1 MRGKLTI
8 GKDAEAQ
15 VDAASREI
23 DTFSAML
30 PCQRFRIRASV
41 MSNKDVPLTLEFG
54 LRFLKTLD
62 SASIEDIQDFFG
74 FGPKETFLLLEDL
87 LQPGFACPDE
97 DGELTLSQAGRDLF
111 SHADPE
117 RPQMIKVE
125 EIDESIGFD
134 LISFSLAK
142 KPHRALH
149 HRAMDELPLSDRKR
163 ASKGREAAKE
173 AFQRAFAEYREVR
186 WRGSTRK
193 IYSIDDAE
201 PEERFLAEVSVPI
214 VTRTSSGCVVEPD
227 FSELSLLGRPG
238 SRGPVIASIARYLHT
253 LAWPDDAAAAIDLIA
268 QCDEGTISRFRVA
281 GMLDPVVW
289 LKFVMA
295 ERPPREEVS
304 PIKHLFGS
312 VVSPRVKEA
321 LEAWV
326 PSLGLTDHDP
336 ANPYIWL
343 RPRLPTWGRG
353 AMFHEMAT
361 ALGGDGD
368 GPGIVMLAPT
378 DDLRTDSKDLRRAY
392 EPRDRQPSPFTTAFL
407 IDPRGLPGSLE
418 ILIDPGRWAL
428 VLIHIRGEGE
438 LKMPV
443 PVGFLAANPTMVANI
458 QATVRAAVPHGDS
471 WQLLWS
477 AKGLSQKVAV
487 SQILGLLKTGTSGVV
502 EG

>member
-15 VDAASREI
+15 VDAEAQEI

-54 LRFLKTLD
+54 LRFLKTVD
-62 SASIEDIQDFFG
+62 SASPEDLQDFFG

-87 LQPGFACPDE
+87 LQPGLVCPDE

-117 RPQMIKVE
+117 RPQMIEVE
-125 EIDESIGFD
+125 EIDESVGFD
-134 LISFSLAK
+134 LISFSLMK
-142 KPHRALH
+142 RPRRAPH
-149 HRAMDELPLSDRKR
+149 HRGLDELPLSDRKR

-186 WRGSTRK
+186 WRGTTRK

-214 VTRTSSGCVVEPD
+214 VARTNGGCVVEPD
-227 FSELSLLGRPG
+227 FTELRSLGRPG
-238 SRGPVIASIARYLHT
+238 SRDPMIASVARHLHT
-253 LAWPDDAAAAIDLIA
+253 LAWPDDASSAIDLIA

-281 GMLDPVVW
+281 GKVDPAVW
-289 LKFVMA
+289 IKFAMA
-295 ERPPREEVS
+295 ERPPREELA

-312 VVSPRVKEA
+312 VVSPRVKDAIESW
-321 LEAWV
+321 L
-326 PSLGLTDHDP
+326 PSLGLPDRDP
-336 ANPYIWL
+336 TNPYIWL

-353 AMFHEMAT
+353 AVFHDLAT
-361 ALGGDGD
+361 TLGGDGD

-378 DDLRTDSKDLRRAY
+378 DDLRADSKELRRSY
-392 EPRDRQPSPFTTAFL
+392 EPGDRQPSPFATAFL
-407 IDPRGLPGSLE
+407 MVDPRGLPGSLE

-428 VLIHIRGEGE
+428 VLIHIQAEGE

-443 PVGFLAANPTMVANI
+443 PVGFLAANTTLVANI
-458 QATVRAAVPHGDS
+458 QATLRAALPDGGS

-477 AKGLSQKVAV
+477 SKGLSQKVAV
-487 SQILGLLKTGTSGVV
+487 SQVQRTLEIRVKSPS
-502 EG
+502 